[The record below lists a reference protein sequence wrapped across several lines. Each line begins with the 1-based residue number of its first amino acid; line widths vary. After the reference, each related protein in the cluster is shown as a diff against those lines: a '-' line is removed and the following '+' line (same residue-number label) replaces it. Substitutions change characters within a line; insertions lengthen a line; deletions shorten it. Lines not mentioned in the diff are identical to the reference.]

1 MPHKARS
8 RASMRR
14 SSALLAILLRA
25 MTILIQFSKTL
36 VARAFASCQALQ
48 AARKRRMTC
57 WTRSAAA
64 CSALVP
70 LILNRTRYPRPLVWS
85 TIAAFLRRRR
95 RRRRSARTRIRP
107 PLCKHWIAKAARL
120 RRRRRRARATRL
132 RAWFDRTR
140 RCIVLARTYL
150 RLLFKIFRA
159 FRHATTSL
167 LTFWIKVAAN
177 RLLFSS
183 TRFASSILAG
193 ICRCRVWMS
202 VAALRR
208 RRHSV
213 SRRAL

>member
-1 MPHKARS
+1 MPHKARNL
-8 RASMRR
+8 ASMRR
-14 SSALLAILLRA
+14 SSALFAIRLRA

-48 AARKRRMTC
+48 AARKRLITC
-57 WTRSAAA
+57 WTRSAAE
-64 CSALVP
+64 CSAFVP

-95 RRRRSARTRIRP
+95 LRRRSALTLIRP

-120 RRRRRRARATRL
+120 RRLLRRALATRL
-132 RAWFDRTR
+132 RDWFDRTR
-140 RCIVLARTYL
+140 RWIVLARTYL
-150 RLLFKIFRA
+150 RLRFRIFLA

-183 TRFASSILAG
+183 TRRANSIRAG

-202 VAALRR
+202 VAALLR

-213 SRRAL
+213 KRRAL

>member
-1 MPHKARS
+1 MVKALPSRCHLVTNRRYHSCKNDADVVCGSLPLPHRALN

-57 WTRSAAA
+57 WTRSAAE
-64 CSALVP
+64 CSAFVP
-70 LILNRTRYPRPLVWS
+70 LILNRTRYPLPLVWS

-107 PLCKHWIAKAARL
+107 PRCKHWIAKAARL

-140 RCIVLARTYL
+140 RCIVLA
-150 RLLFKIFRA
+150 
-159 FRHATTSL
+159 
-167 LTFWIKVAAN
+167 LT
-177 RLLFSS
+177 
-183 TRFASSILAG
+183 
-193 ICRCRVWMS
+193 
-202 VAALRR
+202 
-208 RRHSV
+208 
-213 SRRAL
+213 